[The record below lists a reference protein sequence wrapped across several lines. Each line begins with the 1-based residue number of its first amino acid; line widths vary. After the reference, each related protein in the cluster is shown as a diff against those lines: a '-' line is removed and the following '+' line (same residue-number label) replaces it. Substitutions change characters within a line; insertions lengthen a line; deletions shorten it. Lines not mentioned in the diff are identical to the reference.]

1 MNYDNTQQVVSWGT
15 VSRCWCNLTLVTLQG
30 KLIMWMRFSC
40 SAESLHMLA
49 FWLSL
54 ASRSVYSLQC
64 SPWYA
69 NLSPTSPCD
78 HSSSFLQD
86 INSLEIQI
94 YLGLGQIFEFMQ
106 MFVLGPH
113 LILSIREYH
122 AKLVTDSDAATT
134 MTPIAFQEGVHVA
147 TSRSV

>member
-1 MNYDNTQQVVSWGT
+1 
-15 VSRCWCNLTLVTLQG
+15 
-30 KLIMWMRFSC
+30 
-40 SAESLHMLA
+40 MLA

-54 ASRSVYSLQC
+54 TSRLVYSLQR
-64 SPWYA
+64 SLGYA
-69 NLSPTSPCD
+69 NLSPTSACD
-78 HSSSFLQD
+78 HNSSFLQD

-122 AKLVTDSDAATT
+122 AKLMTDSNAATA
-134 MTPIAFQEGVHVA
+134 MTLIAFQEGVHVP